1 MSGFHLRRAVIEDA
15 PAAVSLL
22 RASIVRL
29 CVDDHHNDP
38 DTLALWL
45 RNKTTLEFSKW
56 LANPDRY
63 LVVADNSP
71 SIVGVGSIANTGQIN
86 LLYVQPGFQ
95 RMGVGR
101 AVLSA
106 LEAHAVARQL
116 SEVTLQSSLLA
127 RSFYERQGYVST
139 GPPQPG
145 LGLTLAFPYM
155 KALTGVSGAR

>member
-1 MSGFHLRRAVIEDA
+1 MSGFHVRGAVIEDA
-15 PAAVSLL
+15 PSAVLLL
-22 RASIVRL
+22 RASIVQL

-63 LVVADNSP
+63 LVVADTSE

-86 LLYVQPGFQ
+86 LLYVRPGFQ
-95 RMGVGR
+95 HMGVGR
-101 AVLSA
+101 AVLAA
-106 LEAHAVARQL
+106 LEAHAVAGHL
-116 SEVTLQSSLLA
+116 SEVTLQSSVLA
-127 RSFYERQGYVST
+127 RSFYERQGYVSA

-145 LGLTLAFPYM
+145 LGLIQVFPYIKTLA
-155 KALTGVSGAR
+155 G